1 MYSFRESANNGEY
14 SYVTLR
20 ERPPL
25 DETHRV
31 AAPGRG
37 RGGGGD
43 ERLCC
48 GHGEA
53 RDKLNGDMA
62 SVRASKTA
70 AG

>member
-1 MYSFRESANNGEY
+1 MAKQTRELCAYS
-14 SYVTLR
+14 TQ
-20 ERPPL
+20 ER
-25 DETHRV
+25 
-31 AAPGRG
+31 
-37 RGGGGD
+37 GGD

-70 AG
+70 VG